1 MTMKERKEKLLKALQ
16 QRMKEWEIESVYR
29 EAEEDQLPTDI
40 LTILLTEFGNSL
52 EEIMGEF
59 FFMPAIEGIE
69 EDSLRFNCI
78 LTLSE
83 ELDPE
88 YLPSLYEA
96 ATVLNYYTEAG
107 TFAINKAGG
116 MLVYRNSIAL
126 PLDTTDEEALEL
138 IAANTAFSFNVSEH
152 FSEILLSI
160 STGNMTVEELRELL
174 PN

>member
-1 MTMKERKEKLLKALQ
+1 MTMKERKAKLLKALQ

-29 EAEEDQLPTDI
+29 DAEEDQIPTDI

-59 FFMPAIEGIE
+59 FFMPAIEGLE
-69 EDSLRFNCI
+69 EDALRFNCI

-83 ELDPE
+83 ELDPM
-88 YLPSLYEA
+88 YLPMLYEA
-96 ATVLNYYTEAG
+96 TAILNYYTEAG
-107 TFAINKAGG
+107 TFAVNKAGG

-126 PLDTTDEEALEL
+126 PLETTDEEALEL
-138 IAANTAFSFNVSEH
+138 IAANTAFSFNVSEQ

-160 STGNMTVEELRELL
+160 SDGRMSIEELRELL
-174 PN
+174 PG